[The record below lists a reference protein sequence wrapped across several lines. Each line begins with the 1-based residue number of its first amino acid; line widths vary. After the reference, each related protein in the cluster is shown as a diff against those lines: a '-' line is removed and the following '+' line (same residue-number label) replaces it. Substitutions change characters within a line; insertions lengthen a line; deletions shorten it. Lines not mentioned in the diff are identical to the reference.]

1 MLEFALNT
9 SNFLDFG
16 IINLHLIFLYLNTRV
31 SRINPEVIVEV
42 LMIYGLVIS
51 KKKKKK
57 KMVSA
62 ISVPAHFILFL
73 VIFQTQSFELCK
85 NCV

>member
-1 MLEFALNT
+1 MLEFTLNT

-16 IINLHLIFLYLNTRV
+16 IINLYLIFLYLNTRV

-57 KMVSA
+57 KNGKCNFSP
-62 ISVPAHFILFL
+62 STLHS
-73 VIFQTQSFELCK
+73 IFSNLPNPK
-85 NCV
+85 L

>member
-1 MLEFALNT
+1 MLEFTLNT
-9 SNFLDFG
+9 NDALDFG

-31 SRINPEVIVEV
+31 SRINSEVIVEV

-57 KMVSA
+57 MISA
-62 ISVPAHFILFL
+62 ISVLAHFILFL
-73 VIFQTQSFELCK
+73 VIFQT
-85 NCV
+85 

>member
-1 MLEFALNT
+1 MLEFTLNT
-9 SNFLDFG
+9 NNALDFG

-31 SRINPEVIVEV
+31 SRINSEVIVEV

-57 KMVSA
+57 K
-62 ISVPAHFILFL
+62 
-73 VIFQTQSFELCK
+73 K
-85 NCV
+85 

>member
-1 MLEFALNT
+1 MLEFTLNT
-9 SNFLDFG
+9 NNALDFG

-31 SRINPEVIVEV
+31 SRINSEVIVEV

-57 KMVSA
+57 K
-62 ISVPAHFILFL
+62 
-73 VIFQTQSFELCK
+73 
-85 NCV
+85 

>member
-1 MLEFALNT
+1 MLEFTLNT
-9 SNFLDFG
+9 NNALDFG

-31 SRINPEVIVEV
+31 SRINSEVIVEV

-57 KMVSA
+57 MISA
-62 ISVPAHFILFL
+62 ISVLAHFILFL
-73 VIFQTQSFELCK
+73 VIFQT
-85 NCV
+85 